1 MRLFITEYKG
11 YIFTY
16 CLGIIITLLY
26 CSMMKFIDL
35 SEILYI
41 LLFNIFI
48 ISCFIIY
55 KYLTTKKVYDIFEKG
70 INTLE
75 ESLLDFGKSNLGK
88 NISALL
94 DNQYDL
100 YISSLQEH
108 KKIHSNHLTFINHWI
123 HQMKTPLAVI
133 NLQLQDY
140 EGEEIFLEIGQ
151 ELDKLDKGL
160 NLAMNFARLEEFQ
173 NDFVIKKINLY
184 DEIMI
189 ILNKEKRLFIKNRI
203 IPKVELNE
211 ELKVYTDKKWIKFVI
226 EQVIINGVKYS
237 KNYGKYLNLKSRENS
252 EYIIL
257 DIIDEGIGICKKD
270 IKRVFDPFFTG
281 ENGRKYGETTGMGLY
296 IAKKVCDN
304 LGHIIEIKS
313 EVGSGTQISILFK
326 K

>member
-1 MRLFITEYKG
+1 
-11 YIFTY
+11 
-16 CLGIIITLLY
+16 
-26 CSMMKFIDL
+26 MMKFIGL
-35 SEILYI
+35 SEIIYI

-88 NISALL
+88 NISSLL
-94 DNQYDL
+94 DNQYDF

-173 NDFVIKKINLY
+173 NDFVIEKINL
-184 DEIMI
+184 
-189 ILNKEKRLFIKNRI
+189 
-203 IPKVELNE
+203 
-211 ELKVYTDKKWIKFVI
+211 
-226 EQVIINGVKYS
+226 
-237 KNYGKYLNLKSRENS
+237 
-252 EYIIL
+252 
-257 DIIDEGIGICKKD
+257 
-270 IKRVFDPFFTG
+270 
-281 ENGRKYGETTGMGLY
+281 
-296 IAKKVCDN
+296 
-304 LGHIIEIKS
+304 
-313 EVGSGTQISILFK
+313 
-326 K
+326 